1 MAVLAEC
8 ADTAVAIRRHRAWR
22 LFGSPGDLP
31 VANSGTACMASVTI
45 QAVKKNFGETAVLHG
60 VDIDI
65 PDGSFTVLVGP
76 SGCGKSTLL
85 RMIAGLEHI
94 SSGEIRIGNKRVN
107 DVLPKERDIA
117 MVFQN
122 YALYPHMT
130 VRQNMAFALELAKKD
145 KATVESKVARAAEIL
160 ALGALLDRYPRQLSG
175 GQRQRV
181 AMGRA
186 IVRDPQVF
194 LFDEPLSN
202 LDAKLRVAM
211 RAEIKELHLRLKT
224 TSIYVTHDQIEA
236 MTMGDKIVVM
246 RDGRIEQTGSPLELY
261 DRPANQFVAGFIG
274 SPAMNFLP
282 GKLKR
287 SSASAQVELADGTLL
302 AAAPRCGGVD
312 GQAVIFGTRPEH
324 LTLAESG
331 GIAAHVVVMEPTG
344 MDTFIACR
352 HEGVD
357 LSAVFRERHD
367 FAPGST
373 IHLLPDLQRAH
384 LFDAD
389 SGQRLAA

>member
-1 MAVLAEC
+1 
-8 ADTAVAIRRHRAWR
+8 
-22 LFGSPGDLP
+22 
-31 VANSGTACMASVTI
+31 MASVTV
-45 QAVKKNFGETAVLHG
+45 QAVRKRFGEVEILHG

-65 PDGSFTVLVGP
+65 ADGSFTVLVGP

-94 SSGEIRIGNKRVN
+94 SGGEIRIGDRRVN
-107 DVLPKERDIA
+107 DLPPKQRDIA

-130 VRQNMAFALELAKKD
+130 VRDNMAFALTLAKMD
-145 KATVESKVARAAEIL
+145 KAAVDAKVGRAAEIL
-160 ALGALLDRYPRQLSG
+160 GLTVLLERYPRQLSG

-211 RAEIKELHLRLKT
+211 RTEIKELHQRLKT
-224 TSIYVTHDQIEA
+224 TSVYVTHDQMEA

-246 RDGRIEQTGSPLELY
+246 REGRIEQTGNPLELY
-261 DRPANQFVAGFIG
+261 DHPVNTFVAGFIG

-282 GKLKR
+282 GTLR
-287 SSASAQVELADGTLL
+287 REGDTARVQLVDGTEVRAPAN
-302 AAAPRCGGVD
+302 AAGGD
-312 GQAVIFGTRPEH
+312 GQAVILGMRPEH
-324 LTLAESG
+324 LSLDASG
-331 GIAAHVVVMEPTG
+331 GIPTEVVVVEPTG
-344 MDTFIACR
+344 AETHVSCR
-352 HEGVD
+352 HHGTD
-357 LSAVFRERHD
+357 LAVVFRERHA
-367 FAPGST
+367 FVPGST
-373 IHLLPDLQRAH
+373 IHLQPDLLHAH
-384 LFDAD
+384 LFDAK
-389 SGQRLAA
+389 SGQRLVA

>member
-1 MAVLAEC
+1 
-8 ADTAVAIRRHRAWR
+8 
-22 LFGSPGDLP
+22 
-31 VANSGTACMASVTI
+31 MASVTI
-45 QAVKKNFGETAVLHG
+45 KGVRKSFGETAVLHG

-65 PDGSFTVLVGP
+65 ADGSFTVLVGP

-85 RMIAGLEHI
+85 RMIAGLEEI
-94 SSGEIRIGNKRVN
+94 SGGEILIGARRVN
-107 DVLPKERDIA
+107 DVPPKERDIA

-130 VRQNMAFALELAKKD
+130 VRQNLAFSLMLAKKD
-145 KATVESKVARAAEIL
+145 KATIETKVGRAAEIL
-160 ALGALLDRYPRQLSG
+160 ALTALLDRYPRQLSG

-211 RAEIKELHLRLKT
+211 RGEIKELHQRLQT

-236 MTMGDKIVVM
+236 MTMGDRIVVM
-246 RDGRIEQTGSPLELY
+246 KDGRIEQIGSPLELY
-261 DRPANQFVAGFIG
+261 DFPNNVFVAGFIG
-274 SPAMNFLP
+274 SPAMNFVPATLRRN
-282 GKLKR
+282 G
-287 SSASAQVELADGTLL
+287 SGASLELADGSRL
-302 AAAPRCGGVD
+302 AAPANAGGVD
-312 GQAVIFGTRPEH
+312 GQPVVLGTRPEH
-324 LTLAESG
+324 LSLASEG
-331 GIAAHVVVMEPTG
+331 GIATRVVVMEPTG
-344 MDTFIACR
+344 ADTFVACR
-352 HEGVD
+352 HGTTEM
-357 LSAVFRERHD
+357 SAVFRERHD

-373 IHLLPDLQRAH
+373 LHLLPDLQRAH
-384 LFDAD
+384 LFDAG